1 MKLSEIFTQLS
12 LGELSQISL
21 GGLPAGEL
29 NSLGQDKLVAH
40 VNLGLLALYKR
51 FNLKEGRLAFA
62 LETGR
67 ILYPLN
73 TDSDVQFVEVDGV
86 EFADDILKVEKV
98 LTDGDF
104 ELGLNDASSIYSCFT
119 PSAST
124 LRVSPYV
131 AGQFDSIPDEYKTSS
146 LTVVYRASHP
156 IIVKR
161 GDTFN
166 PARVEVELPYSHLDA
181 LLLNIA
187 SRIHNPIG
195 MTNEFHAGN
204 SYAAKYEKACEALE
218 LKNLQVDQGS
228 QNNRL
233 VSNGWV

>member
-40 VNLGLLALYKR
+40 INLGLLALYKR
-51 FNLKEGRLAFA
+51 FNLKEGRLAFT

-67 ILYPLN
+67 VLYPLN
-73 TDSDVQFVEVDGV
+73 TDGDVQFLEVDGV

-98 LTDGDF
+98 LTDDGF
-104 ELGLNDASSIYSCFT
+104 EIGLNDSTDPYSCFT
-119 PSAST
+119 PTATS
-124 LRVSPYV
+124 LRVSAYV
-131 AGQFDSIPDEYKTSS
+131 AGQMFDILDEYKTSS

-161 GDTFN
+161 GDNFN
-166 PARVEVELPYSHLDA
+166 ASRVDVELPYSHLDP
-181 LLLNIA
+181 LLLFVA

-195 MTNEFHAGN
+195 MANEFHAGN
-204 SYAAKYEKACEALE
+204 SYAAKYEKACLE
-218 LKNLQVDQGS
+218 LEFKNLQVDQGS
-228 QNNRL
+228 QNSRL